1 MNKNIFITGTDTGVG
16 KTVVSAGLALSL
28 KHKGFDVGIMKP
40 IQSGGREDTDFLIK
54 ASGVKDEIELINPY
68 YFKKPLAP
76 LTASEIEGVQIDIA
90 TIKNAFEEL
99 CRRHDVV
106 IVEGIGGL
114 LVPLT
119 KDYFVSDLILELGL
133 PVVIVSRPDLGT
145 INHTLLTIKQAKES
159 GIDVIGIIFNET
171 KKKKKGLAE
180 KTNPSIIERLSGV
193 PVLGVLPYVLSM
205 NVADCKLGELGK
217 RFLKSINLE
226 HLTRPHPNPL
236 PEEEGEK
243 GKGRGEGK
251 GKLRT
256 PNSELQTNNLAE
268 RDKKYLWHPF
278 TQMKDWVKE
287 DPVIIERGK
296 GSYLYDTLGNQY
308 LDGNSSYW
316 VNVHGHR
323 KREIDEAVVR
333 QIGKVAHSTFLG
345 LSNVP
350 AIELSE
356 KLIKIVPDGLKRV
369 FYSDNGSTAVEAGL
383 KMAFQYWQQKGRDF
397 RKKRKFIAFKNAYHG
412 DTVGAVSIG
421 GIDLFHSVFK
431 PLLFDVIFAPSPYCY
446 RCPLEKKYP
455 ECSLACAGELERIA
469 EENRDTAAAIIIEP
483 KVMMPGGIITAPEGF
498 LKRVRDICAKYNIL
512 MIADEVAVGFGR
524 TGKMFACEHENA
536 PPDILLLSK
545 SLTGGYMPL
554 AATITTEE
562 IYEGFLGEYSEFRTF
577 FHGHTYT
584 GNPLACSAAIAN
596 LDLFE
601 KERILDSLQDKIL
614 FLKDELIKFSDL
626 DHVGDVRQCGLI
638 TGIEIVLDK
647 GTKEPYP
654 LEEKMGIQIAK
665 EARDRGLI
673 IRPIGN
679 VVILVPPLSS
689 KKDEIHKM
697 AEIIYDAIEV
707 VTCRE

>member
-1 MNKNIFITGTDTGVG
+1 MNKGIFITGTDTGVG
-16 KTVVSAGLALSL
+16 KTVVSAGIALSL
-28 KHKGFDVGIMKP
+28 RSKGIDVGIMKP
-40 IQSGGREDTDFLIK
+40 IQSGGREDTEFLIK
-54 ASGVKDEIELINPY
+54 ASAVKDEIELINPC
-68 YFKKPLAP
+68 YFEKPLAP
-76 LTASEIEGVQIDIA
+76 LTASEIKGVKIDITA
-90 TIKNAFEEL
+90 IKNAFEEL
-99 CRRHDVV
+99 SRRHDVV

-119 KDYFVSDLILELGL
+119 QDYFVSDLILELDL

-145 INHTLLTIKQAKES
+145 INHTLLTIKHAREA
-159 GIDVIGIIFNET
+159 GIDIIGIIFNET
-171 KKKKKGLAE
+171 KKRRKGLAE
-180 KTNPSIIERLSGV
+180 KTNPSIIEKLSGV
-193 PVLGVLPYVLSM
+193 PILGTLPYIQSVSIT
-205 NVADCKLGELGK
+205 DCKTGK
-217 RFLKSINLE
+217 IENTFLKNIKIDNLPTAYCLL
-226 HLTRPHPNPL
+226 LTTYKKKL
-236 PEEEGEK
+236 EEI
-243 GKGRGEGK
+243 
-251 GKLRT
+251 
-256 PNSELQTNNLAE
+256 
-268 RDKKYLWHPF
+268 DKTHLWHPF
-278 TQMKDWVKE
+278 TQMKEWVKE

-296 GSYLYDTLGNQY
+296 GIYLYDIFGNQY

-316 VNVHGHR
+316 VNIHGHR
-323 KREIDEAVVR
+323 KREIDEAIVR

-356 KLIKIVPDGLKRV
+356 RLIKIAPEGLKRV
-369 FYSDNGSTAVEAGL
+369 FYSDNGSTAVESGI

-455 ECSLACAGELERIA
+455 ECSLSCAGELERIA
-469 EENRDTAAAIIIEP
+469 AENSNEAAAIIIEP

-498 LKRVRDICAKYNIL
+498 LKRVRDICTKYNIL

-524 TGKMFACEHENA
+524 TGKMFACEHENVT
-536 PPDILLLSK
+536 PDILLLSK

-554 AATITTEE
+554 AATLTTEE
-562 IYEGFLGEYSEFRTF
+562 IYKGFLGEYSEFKTF

-584 GNPLACSAAIAN
+584 GNPLACASAIAN
-596 LDLFE
+596 LDLFKKE
-601 KERILDSLQDKIL
+601 KILDSLQEKIL
-614 FLKDELIKFSDL
+614 FLKDDLIKFSDL
-626 DHVGDVRQCGLI
+626 DHVGDIRQCGLI
-638 TGIEIVLDK
+638 TGIELVADK
-647 GTKEPYP
+647 DTKEPYP
-654 LEEKMGIQIAK
+654 LKEKIGIRIAK
-665 EARDRGLI
+665 EARERGLI

-689 KKDEIHKM
+689 TKDEIHKM
-697 AEIIYDAIEV
+697 VEIIYNTIEV